1 MQIYNKSRDT
11 YNYNIKYILISSLSQ
26 MMFIIQGT
34 TGCFTVI

>member
-11 YNYNIKYILISSLSQ
+11 YNIKYILISSLSQ